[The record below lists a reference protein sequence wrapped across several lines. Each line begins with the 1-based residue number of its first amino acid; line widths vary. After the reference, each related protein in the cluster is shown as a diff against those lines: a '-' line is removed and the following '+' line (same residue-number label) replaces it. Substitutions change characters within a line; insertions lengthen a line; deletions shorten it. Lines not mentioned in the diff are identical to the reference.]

1 MLSFPPDWTFVFQI
15 ILFLVLWTF
24 LRRLL
29 FEPHLAVLKNR
40 EERNAGALK
49 EASRVKA
56 EAEEMGG
63 QYRTRLTGIRAG
75 AMQQVDTVYREA
87 EEQARVVIESA
98 RADAASTMAGLR
110 ETLAQELAQARQS
123 LTASVPAFSREIA
136 AKLLGRPLT
145 QL

>member
-29 FEPHLAVLKNR
+29 FEPNLAVLKTR
-40 EERNAGALK
+40 EERGAGALK

-56 EAEEMGG
+56 EAEEIGE
-63 QYRTRLTGIRAG
+63 QYRIRLTETRAG
-75 AMQQVDTVYREA
+75 AMHQVDTVYREA
-87 EEQARVVIESA
+87 EEQARALLESA
-98 RADAASTMAGLR
+98 RTDAARAVVGMR
-110 ETLAQELAQARQS
+110 ETLTQELAAARQS

-145 QL
+145 